1 MQSGELT
8 RRWPMLRS
16 VTMTHDVH
24 VSNEMTWQLGLAQLA
39 HLEHLSLRRTFT
51 KVLQEL
57 FKSCPAIR
65 SLSVLAG
72 SDLRLPTVKTS
83 LMHLQKLELQ
93 AATLA
98 NNSSIMSIVRNAP
111 QLTHFVVS
119 AASDVTSQVL
129 TQLATSCPH
138 IQQVVLNQCGLMVAS
153 QVDTFLRKF
162 HAQLTWVDLS
172 HCHDL
177 KLFLMNADEEL
188 VLDQLQVL
196 VVDSTLVRDSVLQSI
211 RCPKLQVL
219 SIQNCR
225 CITDTG
231 VVAFMAHHVNAP
243 LKIFEAKNTAITE
256 ISVDVIER
264 SLPNLT
270 HIGVESCRGVP
281 RATRQRCALQCHM
294 HASQFERVLVAT
306 NAAAYRK
313 DNVGVEFA
321 ATPIKPSSMSYGLDE
336 EYTPRDGHQEYEED
350 HAEETPQ
357 RRGRRRRMPT
367 HQPAKRSRNITN

>member
-1 MQSGELT
+1 MPRPVLSEELEKMVLAFVQPLPHFVT
-8 RRWPMLRS
+8 WQLVSRRWRTILSSLPAYDANMDCIRPVDSALYLALLQRWPMLRS

-177 KLFLMNADEEL
+177 KLFLMVWRWRRRFYCAGHDD
-188 VLDQLQVL
+188 VLGRTLTKSSSL
-196 VVDSTLVRDSVLQSI
+196 TSSKFSLST
-211 RCPKLQVL
+211 
-219 SIQNCR
+219 
-225 CITDTG
+225 
-231 VVAFMAHHVNAP
+231 AP
-243 LKIFEAKNTAITE
+243 SYETACC
-256 ISVDVIER
+256 SRFD
-264 SLPNLT
+264 
-270 HIGVESCRGVP
+270 
-281 RATRQRCALQCHM
+281 A
-294 HASQFERVLVAT
+294 
-306 NAAAYRK
+306 
-313 DNVGVEFA
+313 
-321 ATPIKPSSMSYGLDE
+321 PSSKSFRYRTAGASRTRALSRLWLTMS
-336 EYTPRDGHQEYEED
+336 TPH
-350 HAEETPQ
+350 
-357 RRGRRRRMPT
+357 
-367 HQPAKRSRNITN
+367 